1 VAPKL
6 LKEVSYERTVNA
18 HKIYVKTTFVAS
30 NYIDALR
37 SVDPKI
43 GNAYVD
49 RNNTGDIWGP
59 LVIGIDR
66 ASLHLPATK
75 NVIKMGLK
83 VKTADPDFEF
93 DNVIRIESVW
103 GKANTVDGVAIV
115 TPWGIILDICKEGAN
130 TETNEWWFA
139 RDNANEKKYQGGPG
153 DTNFISGAY
162 TEVTNEYGETNRVDA
177 NFTYDPNTGEYVF
190 TIPFTVIP
198 YNDIDEI
205 VVFGAQNDGWRP
217 GATINAV
224 VKPLGS
230 SKTLVYADVNHV
242 VAGIP
247 VVKVPKSKNESPS
260 LIQGSFPDVISS
272 IATSIDA
279 KNGPVTDNI
288 SVTLL
293 SVSSNASNMIVFTGP
308 QGSSTVSITNWLFYG
323 GTNNQGDYLYTNTIS
338 LTFSAVSSGSPD
350 FYAPTNYTV
359 SVVAGNGGNATIS
372 VTVEPTISLSL
383 PVVAPNTIGDASVSV
398 VDGYSP
404 DSKYVSN
411 ITLGTGI
418 TLAASVNSF
427 TIGEPTTADLVASN
441 GNTIVLYYPDSTS
454 GKTFTVTNTFVVI
467 PLPNYA
473 VTNTNPNNG
482 FWGAANTISNL
493 IVGYATNNT
502 SKYLYI
508 EVWGQAD
515 GNSMIVTVGTTNISG
530 GSTWLG
536 DDDWYGD
543 NRWMS
548 YSIPYQI
555 KLAKYN
561 FNGTATLEVRK
572 LTNETTTFGISA
584 TVVNA
589 GDLGDGRIVNKVWI
603 PFSELTGFT
612 NIFVAGYVCGGGQG
626 WASSGIPD
634 GIIDPN
640 AGSSG
645 GTVTNQV
652 TNFVTLTLPW

>member
-1 VAPKL
+1 
-6 LKEVSYERTVNA
+6 
-18 HKIYVKTTFVAS
+18 
-30 NYIDALR
+30 
-37 SVDPKI
+37 
-43 GNAYVD
+43 
-49 RNNTGDIWGP
+49 
-59 LVIGIDR
+59 
-66 ASLHLPATK
+66 
-75 NVIKMGLK
+75 
-83 VKTADPDFEF
+83 
-93 DNVIRIESVW
+93 
-103 GKANTVDGVAIV
+103 
-115 TPWGIILDICKEGAN
+115 
-130 TETNEWWFA
+130 
-139 RDNANEKKYQGGPG
+139 
-153 DTNFISGAY
+153 
-162 TEVTNEYGETNRVDA
+162 
-177 NFTYDPNTGEYVF
+177 
-190 TIPFTVIP
+190 
-198 YNDIDEI
+198 
-205 VVFGAQNDGWRP
+205 
-217 GATINAV
+217 

-230 SKTLVYADVNHV
+230 SKTLVYADVNG
-242 VAGIP
+242 VAAGLP

-279 KNGPVTDNI
+279 KSGVVTNNI
-288 SVTLL
+288 SVTLV
-293 SVSSNASNMIVFTGP
+293 SISSNASNIIVFTGP
-308 QGSSTVSITNWLFYG
+308 QGSSTNYVTNWLFYA
-323 GTNNQGDYLYTNTIS
+323 GTNNQGDHLYTNTITLS
-338 LTFSAVSSGSPD
+338 FSAVNDGSD
-350 FYAPTNYTV
+350 FYAGTNYTV

-383 PVVAPNTIGDASVSV
+383 PVVAPNTIGNANVSV

-404 DSKYVSN
+404 GSKYVSN

-418 TLAASVNSF
+418 TLAAGINSF
-427 TIGEPTTADLVASN
+427 TIGEPNTAGLVASN

-473 VTNTNPNNG
+473 VTNTNPNVG
-482 FWGAANTISNL
+482 HWGAANTISNL
-493 IVGYATNNT
+493 IVGYATNGT

-508 EVWGQAD
+508 EVWGQAN

-555 KLAKYN
+555 KLAKYD
-561 FNGTATLEVRK
+561 FNGSATLEVRK
-572 LTNETTTFGISA
+572 ITNETTTFGISA

-589 GDLGDGRIVNKVWI
+589 GDLGDGRIINKVWI

-612 NIFVAGYVCGGGQG
+612 NIFVAGYVCGGGDG

-645 GTVTNQV
+645 GSVTNQV
-652 TNFVTLTLPW
+652 TNFVTVTLPW